1 MTSPEKKSVYE
12 STLNNIKALRLQH
25 KWNQKDMSE
34 RLGISVP
41 AYSKI
46 ESGVTDIN
54 LSRLEQ
60 IAYVFGVTLPKL
72 FSIEDDEINSEAI
85 AKLNMMRIKLAGCD
99 SEITSLQRKVI
110 NLYEE
115 LQAKKAPGRHKLQ

>member
-1 MTSPEKKSVYE
+1 MNAPGKKTVYD
-12 STLNNIKALRLQH
+12 SILSNIKLLRLQH
-25 KWNQKDMSE
+25 KWNQKDMSD

-46 ESGVTDIN
+46 ESGITDIN

-60 IAYVFGVTLPKL
+60 IANVFGITLPGL
-72 FSIEDDEINSEAI
+72 FSIEDEEINSEAI
-85 AKLNMMRIKLAGCD
+85 TKLNMMRIKLAECE

-115 LQAKKAPGRHKLQ
+115 LQGKKK